1 MFMRMREGNTLLVQS
16 LAVMKDSSVKKA
28 SLDLY
33 NARCRSI
40 ILHYAKSCPVLLYCI
55 VALCLRHPHRR
66 AARVPANEINC
77 RSKIVN
83 YHRYSVCKIWEVGKR
98 SDACFFRGPLEQ
110 PDTVRVR
117 TASSGTQTVSGCGR
131 RSTATSCG

>member
-33 NARCRSI
+33 NARSRSI
-40 ILHYAKSCPVLLYCI
+40 ILRYAKFCPVLLLHYVCGI
-55 VALCLRHPHRR
+55 PTGVQHRW
-66 AARVPANEINC
+66 PANEINC

-83 YHRYSVCKIWEVGKR
+83 YHRCSVCKIWEVGKR
-98 SDACFFRGPLEQ
+98 SDACFFRAPLEQ

-131 RSTATSCG
+131 HSTATSCG